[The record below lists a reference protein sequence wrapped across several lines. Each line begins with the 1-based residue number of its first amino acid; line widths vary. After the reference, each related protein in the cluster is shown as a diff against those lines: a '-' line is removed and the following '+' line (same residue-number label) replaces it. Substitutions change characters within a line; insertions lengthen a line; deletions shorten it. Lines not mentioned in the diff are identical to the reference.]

1 MSSVIFIAG
10 YIILFLVVFVSLF
23 IILKYIKL
31 SIEFSR
37 LTKYL
42 YNYLN
47 IIISARYGN
56 LNLKCEN
63 GVDALTIQLSRNT
76 NALLESI
83 FDRDKMINEYIE
95 REKQSQNLKQDFVS
109 SLAHDLKVPIIA
121 QDNTYDLFLQGNFG
135 EISKVQKD
143 AIQNLKI
150 SNNDLKNL
158 VVDLLDAHKFEDN
171 ELKLQIENVDI
182 VKLIKEIIIQNKSIL
197 DIRSKEIRF
206 ISDVNELYCPLD
218 AFLIKR
224 VFNNLISNAVFYGK
238 NSRYIDI
245 ELKITEKHILV
256 SVIDYGDGINEEEI
270 KNIFRKYYTSAKKYA
285 NIGAG
290 LGLYIANKIILRHN
304 GKISAYNMQNK
315 GAKFTIELPLIQQSL

>member
-31 SIEFSR
+31 SIKFSR

-47 IIISARYGN
+47 IITSARYGN
-56 LNLKCEN
+56 LNLKCED

-197 DIRSKEIRF
+197 DIRNKEIRF

-315 GAKFTIELPLIQQSL
+315 GAKFTIELPLIQ

>member
-31 SIEFSR
+31 SIKFSR

-56 LNLKCEN
+56 LNLKCED

-197 DIRSKEIRF
+197 DIRNKEIRF

>member
-31 SIEFSR
+31 SIKFSR

-56 LNLKCEN
+56 LNLKCED

-197 DIRSKEIRF
+197 DIRNKEIRF

-315 GAKFTIELPLIQQSL
+315 GAKFTIELPLIQ

>member
-197 DIRSKEIRF
+197 DIRNKEIRF

-315 GAKFTIELPLIQQSL
+315 GAKFTIELPLIQ